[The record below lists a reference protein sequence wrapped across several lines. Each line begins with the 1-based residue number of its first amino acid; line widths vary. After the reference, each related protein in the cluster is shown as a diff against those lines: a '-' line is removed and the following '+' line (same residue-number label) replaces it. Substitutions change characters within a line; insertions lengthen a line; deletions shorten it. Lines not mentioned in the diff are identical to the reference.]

1 MLLEVDDVDA
11 KALLAAIPGLLQ
23 APGNP
28 DLARLLSRL
37 QQQLN
42 PPSLGPPL
50 ELAPPNRLRNIE
62 NTPRD
67 TENLVNKE
75 NISRTPPRVSAFP
88 RQHLYSPYG
97 TTLLTTP
104 TRGASRGTAPNSED
118 SPMPMAD
125 EDSSAPALLPRASA
139 LLPEFMLRALRA
151 ASASPPPSRPI
162 TPPLCPGTPMHPT
175 TPVNRPSVL
184 PSTSILSPL
193 RFSGDDDDDELLSP
207 SSTLVNLS
215 PTKSACGDQ
224 MQVSDS
230 SAASLLGKRTASEAG
245 LEDGPRRSRRLAS
258 SVTEHEADGTGNAN
272 GGTHHANSKPPC
284 PRKGDKARVSSKT
297 RRGRA
302 AGNVQAMQATL
313 TKQPSNGPSGKSGK
327 KKKKTAG
334 GRYVMGAPP
343 PPATRDSGLRIVGL
357 GLVPLSVELQQNL
370 LALLR
375 ELQPPPPP
383 SEGVSQEDGPA
394 ALTGESFS
402 PLATL
407 ANPPPPPPSA
417 QVSPFAQAMLRC
429 SRLEKKGVLN
439 DFELMVSLIEAAFYI
454 QGRQN
459 VPAGEKRPS
468 YPELALEVADPSVN
482 SAKIQLWYTGG
493 TRLIYL
499 AACSSMYILPIIA
512 ACGLRYKICKEDFFD
527 TIEEIGYL
535 LCAPHAP
542 DEEHVL
548 SRDCGNIVRQYIC
561 PQMVWIK
568 QMTTNLDEKM
578 VVNFPPHSN
587 VPAESIPFSS
597 VLRMDAKLR
606 TFNFEYWALPPHD
619 PCWRALENPLLAPV
633 LPLLIDDLD
642 LTEDCVAEEVTIR
655 TGFNLKHTPC
665 PVPPGEGGKAWSEA
679 ERLKGAEAKVVG
691 SIGELESEL
700 KDFYDEDGE
709 RRSDTYLC
717 VPTEIMDG
725 KVLTIRDRDDEV
737 VSLVIT
743 NIAETLPHLKD
754 SGTTFIS
761 AVMEGE
767 VYPVDSSKGKR
778 YCAVHHGVWNKYT
791 EQGVGAPEGVHP
803 NLLHREDTE
812 KWNYRQR
819 APYTTRETR
828 DNPEEAELLEELIKL
843 ITIVIEVH
851 VFAHKLPL
859 NQRSPAHPFG
869 GYVFNFVVS
878 TDGHRD
884 GGDKIFCVVIPFG
897 EWTGGIRC
905 SLVLHSDK
913 YGDNWVQT
921 KNNWQSRN

>member
-11 KALLAAIPGLLQ
+11 KALLTAIPGLLQ
-23 APGNP
+23 AQGNP
-28 DLARLLSRL
+28 DLARLLLRL

-75 NISRTPPRVSAFP
+75 NLSRTPPHVSAFP

-104 TRGASRGTAPNSED
+104 PRGASRSTPPNSED

-125 EDSSAPALLPRASA
+125 EESSAPALLPRASV
-139 LLPEFMLRALRA
+139 LLPEFMLRALCA

-162 TPPLCPGTPMHPT
+162 TPPLCPATPMHPT
-175 TPVNRPSVL
+175 TPVNRPTVL

-224 MQVSDS
+224 TQVSSDS
-230 SAASLLGKRTASEAG
+230 SAASLLGKCTAAEAG
-245 LEDGPRRSRRLAS
+245 LEDGPRRSRHLAS
-258 SVTEHEADGTGNAN
+258 SVTECEADGTGNTN

-313 TKQPSNGPSGKSGK
+313 TKELSNAPSGKSGR

-394 ALTGESFS
+394 ALTGESSS
-402 PLATL
+402 PLAML

-417 QVSPFAQAMLRC
+417 QVSSFAQAMLRC
-429 SRLEKKGVLN
+429 SRLEKKGILN
-439 DFELMVSLIEAAFYI
+439 NFELMGTFHLKSFEIIADGLLS
-454 QGRQN
+454 RQN

-468 YPELALEVADPSVN
+468 FPELALEVADPSVN
-482 SAKIQLWYTGG
+482 STKIQYWYTAG
-493 TRLIYL
+493 TRLSYL

-512 ACGLRYKICKEDFFD
+512 ACGLRHKICKEDFFD

-535 LCAPHAP
+535 LCAPHTP

-568 QMTTNLDEKM
+568 QMMTNLGEKM
-578 VVNFPPHSN
+578 VVNFPSHSN

-597 VLRMDAKLR
+597 ILRMDAKLR

-633 LPLLIDDLD
+633 LPLLVDDLD
-642 LTEDCVAEEVTIR
+642 LTEDCVTEEVTIPYTLSR
-655 TGFNLKHTPC
+655 T
-665 PVPPGEGGKAWSEA
+665 PPGDGGKAWSEA
-679 ERLKGAEAKVVG
+679 EQLKGAAAKVVG

-700 KDFYDEDGE
+700 SGLLRAPAQTAGPRPRPLGAEPRARRGGPLHGADARREADCVVPEKNRRSRNRTLDLGKTLDFWNFYDEDGE

-743 NIAETLPHLKD
+743 NIAERYL
-754 SGTTFIS
+754 IS
-761 AVMEGE
+761 RTAVPPSYRLSWRG
-767 VYPVDSSKGKR
+767 R
-778 YCAVHHGVWNKYT
+778 YT
-791 EQGVGAPEGVHP
+791 PSTPPRGVGAPEGIHP

-812 KWNYRQR
+812 KMNYRQR

-851 VFAHKLPL
+851 LRKLVPDEHCRCEAGVGAMPCTPPHGPSK
-859 NQRSPAHPFG
+859 RS
-869 GYVFNFVVS
+869 
-878 TDGHRD
+878 
-884 GGDKIFCVVIPFG
+884 
-897 EWTGGIRC
+897 
-905 SLVLHSDK
+905 
-913 YGDNWVQT
+913 
-921 KNNWQSRN
+921 